1 MKIVIVG
8 DGKVG
13 ATLTEHLSKEGHD
26 VVVIDQN
33 PKVVEEMVNQYDVMG
48 ISGNGASYGVL
59 MEAGAN
65 KANLLIAATSS
76 DELNILS
83 CMVSKKIGAR
93 HTIARVRNPEY
104 SQQLVFLREELGLSM
119 VVNPEME
126 TATEICRLLRFPS
139 AINIETFA
147 RGRVELAE
155 IKVNPGS
162 ALDHQ
167 PLYNLPDRLRVK
179 ILICAVQRDGKV
191 IIPDGNFI
199 LQAGDKIHVTASHAE
214 LATFFKIL
222 GIYKQR
228 ARNVM
233 IVGGG
238 KIAHY
243 LAFQLLDAGMQ
254 VKIIELDRQRC
265 HALSEW
271 LPKATIIHGDGTD
284 QELLLQEGIEQM
296 DAVVSLTGMDEENI
310 LISMYAQS
318 LKRDKVVTKINR
330 LAFLDM
336 LGNMGLDTIVS
347 PKTIAANRIIRYVR
361 AMHNSTGSSVQ
372 TLYKLVGGQVEA
384 LEFIVAENAKFV
396 GIPLKDLKTKP
407 NILLA
412 CIIRNN
418 KVIIPRGNDTMEPR
432 DSVIVVTNS
441 QYLRDLSDILES
453 ERGFPLS

>member
-1 MKIVIVG
+1 MKIIIVG

-26 VVVIDQN
+26 VVVIDQD
-33 PKVVEEMVNQYDVMG
+33 PQVVEDMVNQYDVMG
-48 ISGNGASYGVL
+48 ISGNGASCSVL

-83 CMVSKKIGAR
+83 CMVSKKIGTR

-126 TATEICRLLRFPS
+126 TATEICRTLRFPS

-155 IKVNPGS
+155 IKVQPNS
-162 ALDHQ
+162 ILDGQ
-167 PLYNLPDRLRVK
+167 PLFSLPDRLRVK
-179 ILICAVQRDGKV
+179 ILVCAVQRGGNIV
-191 IIPDGNFI
+191 IPDGNFVI
-199 LQAGDKIHVTASHAE
+199 QAGDKIHVTASHAE
-214 LATFFKIL
+214 LAAFFKVM
-222 GIYKQR
+222 GIYKQK
-228 ARNVM
+228 ARSVL
-233 IVGGG
+233 IIGGG

-243 LAFQLLDAGMQ
+243 LTLQLLDAGMQ
-254 VKIIELDRQRC
+254 VKIIERDRQRC
-265 HALSEW
+265 HELSDW
-271 LPKATIIHGDGTD
+271 LPKATVIHGDGTD
-284 QELLLQEGIEQM
+284 QSLLLQEGIDTV

-310 LISMYAQS
+310 LISMYAQTQ
-318 LKRDKVVTKINR
+318 KADKVVTKINR
-330 LAFLDM
+330 LSFLDM

-361 AMHNSTGSSVQ
+361 AMHNSDGSSVQ

-384 LEFIVAENAKFV
+384 LEFVVAETAKFTGV
-396 GIPLKDLKTKP
+396 PLKDLKTKQ
-407 NILLA
+407 NVLIA
-412 CIIRNN
+412 CIIRNS
-418 KVIIPRGNDTMEPR
+418 KPIIPRGSDTIEPR
-432 DSVIVVTNS
+432 DAVVVVTAN
-441 QYLRDLSDILES
+441 QYLRDLSDILE
-453 ERGFPLS
+453 

>member
-147 RGRVELAE
+147 RA
-155 IKVNPGS
+155 GS
-162 ALDHQ
+162 NWLKLRSIPEAHWIISPLQ
-167 PLYNLPDRLRVK
+167 PAGSLRVK

-271 LPKATIIHGDGTD
+271 LPKATINPWGRYGS
-284 QELLLQEGIEQM
+284 GI
-296 DAVVSLTGMDEENI
+296 APPG
-310 LISMYAQS
+310 
-318 LKRDKVVTKINR
+318 R
-330 LAFLDM
+330 
-336 LGNMGLDTIVS
+336 
-347 PKTIAANRIIRYVR
+347 
-361 AMHNSTGSSVQ
+361 H
-372 TLYKLVGGQVEA
+372 
-384 LEFIVAENAKFV
+384 
-396 GIPLKDLKTKP
+396 
-407 NILLA
+407 
-412 CIIRNN
+412 
-418 KVIIPRGNDTMEPR
+418 
-432 DSVIVVTNS
+432 
-441 QYLRDLSDILES
+441 
-453 ERGFPLS
+453 

>member
-1 MKIVIVG
+1 MKIVTVG

-155 IKVNPGS
+155 IKVLPGS
-162 ALDHQ
+162 ALDQQ
-167 PLYNLPDRLRVK
+167 PLYNLQDRLRVK

-191 IIPDGNFI
+191 IIPDGNFCPS
-199 LQAGDKIHVTASHAE
+199 G
-214 LATFFKIL
+214 
-222 GIYKQR
+222 R
-228 ARNVM
+228 
-233 IVGGG
+233 
-238 KIAHY
+238 
-243 LAFQLLDAGMQ
+243 
-254 VKIIELDRQRC
+254 
-265 HALSEW
+265 
-271 LPKATIIHGDGTD
+271 
-284 QELLLQEGIEQM
+284 
-296 DAVVSLTGMDEENI
+296 
-310 LISMYAQS
+310 
-318 LKRDKVVTKINR
+318 
-330 LAFLDM
+330 
-336 LGNMGLDTIVS
+336 
-347 PKTIAANRIIRYVR
+347 
-361 AMHNSTGSSVQ
+361 
-372 TLYKLVGGQVEA
+372 
-384 LEFIVAENAKFV
+384 
-396 GIPLKDLKTKP
+396 
-407 NILLA
+407 
-412 CIIRNN
+412 
-418 KVIIPRGNDTMEPR
+418 
-432 DSVIVVTNS
+432 
-441 QYLRDLSDILES
+441 
-453 ERGFPLS
+453 